1 MLGTSRMADHSRQ
14 CMTVG
19 PLCPACEHVLP
30 CLLAAGSAVSWCG
43 MRRLTQRKQL
53 SLVRWSLLVPA
64 WSWLGRAAT
73 NRALSPPPLSY
84 DPLSSH
90 PPSRTRINAISS
102 GFHGLP
108 FSNTQTHAHM
118 HASRYARTMCVC
130 VGLDQMGP
138 TEIGGFY

>member
-1 MLGTSRMADHSRQ
+1 MLGTSRMADHSHQ

-30 CLLAAGSAVSWCG
+30 CLLAAGLAVSWCG

-73 NRALSPPPLSY
+73 NRALP
-84 DPLSSH
+84 
-90 PPSRTRINAISS
+90 PPSRTTPSPPTPLPGQGLMR
-102 GFHGLP
+102 FHQVSMACL
-108 FSNTQTHAHM
+108 SATHKHM
-118 HASRYARTMCVC
+118 HICMLQGMHAQCVC
-130 VGLDQMGP
+130 VWGWTKWDQLKLV
-138 TEIGGFY
+138 IFIN